1 MGCLFCIPERE
12 EEPGESLY
20 IPLLNQQ
27 QAPLYRINS
36 TISTDSFEKS
46 VCSNSPTPIQGSLT
60 FRPKSKTPPPVF
72 ESCVEEQSPSM
83 ISMLQDRV
91 ERLEKN
97 TQENLRLLS
106 DDVHLIYQKIVD
118 EKNSELEEELV
129 NPNESNSEYQ
139 TEEELEDERM
149 SNVSLS
155 ND

>member
-12 EEPGESLY
+12 DEPGESLY

-36 TISTDSFEKS
+36 NTSTDSFEKS

-60 FRPKSKTPPPVF
+60 FRSKSKTPPPVF
-72 ESCVEEQSPSM
+72 ESCVEEQSPSVM
-83 ISMLQDRV
+83 TQLQERI

-118 EKNSELEEELV
+118 EKNK
-129 NPNESNSEYQ
+129 
-139 TEEELEDERM
+139 ELEDESNIDTSISEYETEEETM
-149 SNVSLS
+149 STVNLS